1 MINIEVK
8 CPCCQKSIQIVLS
21 DMDTENK
28 VGVLSVKESDIED
41 KEKQECLE
49 QKLFKTKNIIL
60 G

>member
-1 MINIEVK
+1 MITLKIK

-28 VGVLSVKESDIED
+28 IGVLSVKEKDED
-41 KEKQECLE
+41 KEKQEYLE
-49 QKLFKTKNIIL
+49 QKLFETKNIIL